1 MTTEDYKATFCFC
14 EVKMETDDAIL
25 VDIPDYGGEIWVPKH
40 VLHEESEIRQS
51 GDMGE
56 LVVKTWF
63 AEWEEL

>member
-1 MTTEDYKATFCFC
+1 MKSDDWGIRYERCKAEAST
-14 EVKMETDDAIL
+14 KLAIL
-25 VDIPDYGGEIWVPKH
+25 VDIPDLEKKVWVPKH

-63 AEWEEL
+63 AEWEES